1 MQRCIENP
9 DSINF
14 VPPTDDLTRFQYLK
28 DMVLLMM
35 CDGNIDKNEFVLC
48 KFTAETLGFKHKVI
62 DAMVLDIINDFK
74 SKMTK

>member
-1 MQRCIENP
+1 
-9 DSINF
+9 
-14 VPPTDDLTRFQYLK
+14 
-28 DMVLLMM
+28 MM